1 MKRYLL
7 LLVFILVANLSFS
20 QSKVTLKG
28 YVIRPFG
35 EYAVGDT
42 VTVWGTRKNI
52 NTGMVQYYIRSSF
65 GEYRYFNED
74 RISLLGN
81 DLDFWENVWMENR
94 AETINKKGWERG
106 LRQELIED
114 AMDYYSQALANNMVL
129 QDDMLYDYI
138 YQLIY
143 SIHPL
148 SMLKDRASDFS
159 LVILNSTEHIAFSFD
174 NGMIVLTT
182 GLIAGTESENE
193 LNLILAQCIAHAVL
207 EHNLVNLNEVIR
219 AERRARIWGTVAT
232 LAAATAMAVDEVNN
246 GVLHDYTLATDF
258 GMSVYFLS
266 SQVLDNLGA
275 GYSSEQQLM
284 AKRIASQFMDEHPQ
298 VNFLDDQQYL
308 NTIASAVSITAWQ
321 EYHLKNYSY
330 AQLLALKLAD
340 ARLASDIDYLLL
352 SRIQRRKSNEMESN
366 QLALD
371 YLYIARKMALDPL
384 PELDKEEGL
393 VYARLQQ
400 HEKSKAA
407 YLKYRDSLLKMK
419 ELGKNVDA
427 ELRMI
432 NQYLQ
437 RNLGQDAA
445 AMLKP
450 TLDLD

>member
-7 LLVFILVANLSFS
+7 LLIFVMVANVSFA
-20 QSKVTLKG
+20 QSKVSLKG

-35 EYAVGDT
+35 EYTVGDT

-52 NTGMVQYYIRSSF
+52 NTGVLQYYIRSSF

-94 AETINKKGWERG
+94 AETINKKGWESG

-114 AMDYYSQALANNMVL
+114 AMDYYSQALTNGMVL
-129 QDDMLYDYI
+129 QDDMLYDYV

-143 SIHPL
+143 SIHPY
-148 SMLKDRASDFS
+148 SMLKDRATDFS
-159 LVILNSTEHIAFSFD
+159 LVILNSTELTAFSFD

-182 GLIAGTESENE
+182 GLIAGTDSENE
-193 LNLILAQCIAHAVL
+193 LNLILAECIAHAVL

-219 AERRARIWGTVAT
+219 AERRARIWGTVAA

-246 GVLHDYTLATDF
+246 GVFHDYTLAADF

-275 GYSSEQQLM
+275 SYSSEQRLL
-284 AKRIASQFMDEHPQ
+284 AKRLSSRFMEMHPQ
-298 VNFLDDQQYL
+298 VNFLNDQQYL
-308 NTIASAVSITAWQ
+308 NTIASAVSITSWK
-321 EYHLKNYSY
+321 EYHVKNYSY

-340 ARLASDIDYLLL
+340 SGMATDIDYLLL
-352 SRIQRRKSNEMESN
+352 SRIQRRKSNELESN

-371 YLYIARKMALDPL
+371 YLRIARNMALDPM

-393 VYARLQQ
+393 VYARLNQS
-400 HEKSKAA
+400 EKSKAS
-407 YLKYRDSLLKMK
+407 YLKYRESLL
-419 ELGKNVDA
+419 ELKSQGKNVYT

-432 NQYLQ
+432 NQYIQ
-437 RNLGQDAA
+437 RNSGNASTTVAKQTDE
-445 AMLKP
+445 P
-450 TLDLD
+450 D

>member
-1 MKRYLL
+1 MKKLLL
-7 LLVFILVANLSFS
+7 LLVFVLAANFSFS

-28 YVIRPFG
+28 FVIRPFG
-35 EYAVGDT
+35 EYSVGDT
-42 VTVWGTRKNI
+42 VIVRGTRKNI
-52 NTGMVQYYIRSSF
+52 NTGATQYYIRSSF
-65 GEYRYFNED
+65 GDYKYYNED

-94 AETINKKGWERG
+94 AETINKKGWQSG

-114 AMDYYSQALANNMVL
+114 AVDYYSQALTNNMVL
-129 QDDMLYDYI
+129 QDDMLYDYV

-143 SIHPL
+143 SIHPY

-182 GLIAGTESENE
+182 GLIASTNSENE

-219 AERRARIWGTVAT
+219 AERRARIWGTVA
-232 LAAATAMAVDEVNN
+232 AVAVATAMAVDEVNN
-246 GVLHDYTLATDF
+246 GVYHDYTLAADL
-258 GMSVYFLS
+258 GMSIYFLS
-266 SQVLDNLGA
+266 SQVLENLGA
-275 GYSSEQQLM
+275 SYTSEQQIL
-284 AKRIASQFMDEHPQ
+284 AKRIASQFMDLHPD

-330 AQLLALKLAD
+330 AQLLSLKLAD
-340 ARLASDIDYLLL
+340 AGIASDVDYLLL
-352 SRIQRRKSNEMESN
+352 SRIQRRKSNEIESN

-371 YLYIARKMALDPL
+371 YLKTARNLALDPM

-393 VYARLQQ
+393 VYSRLNQ
-400 HEKSKAA
+400 HEKAKSAFM
-407 YLKYRDSLLKMK
+407 KYRDSLLGLKS
-419 ELGKNVDA
+419 EGKNVET

-437 RNLGQDAA
+437 RNLGQSGAKFSERTVEPD
-445 AMLKP
+445 
-450 TLDLD
+450 

>member
-7 LLVFILVANLSFS
+7 LLVFVLVANFSFS

-35 EYAVGDT
+35 EFAVGDT

-52 NTGMVQYYIRSSF
+52 NTGAVQYYIRSSF

-94 AETINKKGWERG
+94 AETINKKGWESG

-129 QDDMLYDYI
+129 QDDMLYDYV

-143 SIHPL
+143 SIHPY

-182 GLIAGTESENE
+182 GLIASTGSENE

-232 LAAATAMAVDEVNN
+232 VAAATAMAVDEVNN
-246 GVLHDYTLATDF
+246 GVYHDYSLAADF

-275 GYSSEQQLM
+275 GYTSEQQLM
-284 AKRIASQFMDEHPQ
+284 AKKIASQFMDEHPQ

-321 EYHLKNYSY
+321 EYQLKNYSY
-330 AQLLALKLAD
+330 AQLLALKLAESGM
-340 ARLASDIDYLLL
+340 ASDTDYLLL
-352 SRIQRRKSNEMESN
+352 SRIQRRKSNEFESN
-366 QLALD
+366 QLAME
-371 YLYIARKMALDPL
+371 YLKTARKLALDPL

-393 VYARLQQ
+393 IYARLQQ
-400 HEKSKAA
+400 HEKSIAA
-407 YLKYRDSLLKMK
+407 YLKYRDSLL
-419 ELGKNVDA
+419 ELKAEGKNVES

-437 RNLGQDAA
+437 RNLGQKAS
-445 AMLKP
+445 AMLKESDE
-450 TLDLD
+450 LD